1 MRSIQSYNIQIV
13 RSNCLLPFFI
23 INVYKVI
30 MLKEEM
36 TSLNLHRYSSVS
48 MELQLSYFVKIRNY
62 EVVIPYDLS
71 SANKYQ
77 LFK

>member
-48 MELQLSYFVKIRNY
+48 MELQLSYFV
-62 EVVIPYDLS
+62 
-71 SANKYQ
+71 
-77 LFK
+77 